1 MLSNHVLRRQWDK
14 IRVEC
19 HVFISYNRSLNS
31 IVVQSDDM
39 ENVKGAMKRL
49 RGTLNHIEA
58 NEQSSRAR
66 YIIEPPSCTTMRR
79 EVLAANIIQKLNG
92 KLARRM
98 ELSGQQLSS
107 HGQSLWE
114 EERRNIIT
122 VNEKIFKEY
131 MKQAFTKLCELN
143 SGMRM
148 RVQFGYIQLM
158 RCRAAMTQ
166 PGFPY
171 GDVLKM
177 MSEPQTDAEFEKR

>member
-1 MLSNHVLRRQWDK
+1 
-14 IRVEC
+14 VEC
-19 HVFISYNRSLNS
+19 HVFISYDRSLKS

-39 ENVKGAMKRL
+39 EKVKDAMKRL

-66 YIIEPPSCTTMRR
+66 YIMETPSSTTIRT
-79 EVLAANIIQKLNG
+79 EVLAANIIQKPDG

-98 ELSGQQLSS
+98 QLSGQQLSS

-114 EERRNIIT
+114 QERRNIIT
-122 VNEKIFKEY
+122 ANEKIFKDH
-131 MKQAFTKLCELN
+131 MKQAFTRLCELN

-158 RCRAAMTQ
+158 RCRAAVTR

-171 GDVLKM
+171 RDLLKM
-177 MSEPQTDAEFEKR
+177 MNEPQTDAEFEKR